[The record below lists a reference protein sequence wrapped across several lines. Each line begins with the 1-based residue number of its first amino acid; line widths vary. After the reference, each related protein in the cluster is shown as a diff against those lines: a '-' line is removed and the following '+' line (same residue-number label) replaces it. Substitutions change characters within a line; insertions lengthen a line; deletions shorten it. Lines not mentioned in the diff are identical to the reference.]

1 MTHRF
6 DFDFLSRTWPTGHEG
21 LRPGF
26 LRSLHFFENL
36 SRTILRGQG
45 DFDFGPD
52 FDFDFGP
59 GFLRSLHDL
68 ELESRTMLP
77 EHVPDFL
84 EIGLEW
90 LLEYALNLN
99 DFLDLEDDF
108 LDLEDEFLDFD
119 FFK

>member
-1 MTHRF
+1 MR
-6 DFDFLSRTWPTGHEG
+6 GH
-21 LRPGF
+21 
-26 LRSLHFFENL
+26 
-36 SRTILRGQG
+36 G
-45 DFDFGPD
+45 DFVFVYD

-77 EHVPDFL
+77 EHVFDFT

-99 DFLDLEDDF
+99 DFLDLED
-108 LDLEDEFLDFD
+108 EFLDFD
-119 FFK
+119 FFT